1 MKIERTRIDFFS
13 DVFLPSP
20 SSDLK
25 VPIHS
30 REEGKKVTALLRR
43 WSPRGLGTPE
53 VKIASVPVPAFT
65 RCFWFSHLLL
75 LQREFLAYSQPRS
88 MTSRRVHCQNTY
100 KQVWCCNIISAK
112 LYQNIV
118 NVILTSYILTHQ
130 VTASSLKWSAVVS
143 CVLSEQV
150 CNSR

>member
-65 RCFWFSHLLL
+65 GRTTWSSVVKRVLLAQPSSAASERVFSIL
-75 LQREFLAYSQPRS
+75 
-88 MTSRRVHCQNTY
+88 
-100 KQVWCCNIISAK
+100 SASFND
-112 LYQNIV
+112 Q
-118 NVILTSYILTHQ
+118 Q
-130 VTASSLKWSAVVS
+130 ESA
-143 CVLSEQV
+143 LSEYLQASV
-150 CNSR
+150 MLQYNKR

>member
-43 WSPRGLGTPE
+43 WSSRGLGTPE

-65 RCFWFSHLLL
+65 VLLVQPSSAASERVFSILSAS
-75 LQREFLAYSQPRS
+75 FNDQPES
-88 MTSRRVHCQNTY
+88 T
-100 KQVWCCNIISAK
+100 
-112 LYQNIV
+112 
-118 NVILTSYILTHQ
+118 
-130 VTASSLKWSAVVS
+130 
-143 CVLSEQV
+143 LSEYLQASV
-150 CNSR
+150 MLQYNKR

>member
-30 REEGKKVTALLRR
+30 REEGKKVTTLLRR

-65 RCFWFSHLLL
+65 GRTTSLLVLRCQEGAPGSAIFCYF
-75 LQREFLAYSQPRS
+75 RESF
-88 MTSRRVHCQNTY
+88 
-100 KQVWCCNIISAK
+100 
-112 LYQNIV
+112 
-118 NVILTSYILTHQ
+118 
-130 VTASSLKWSAVVS
+130 
-143 CVLSEQV
+143 
-150 CNSR
+150 